1 MKIEALILII
11 VVAVLFILAL
21 TYSII
26 ASVRIHNAKK
36 RAEKEIEQMDFSQLI
51 KVEREE

>member
-1 MKIEALILII
+1 MKIEAIILII
-11 VVAVLFILAL
+11 VVAVLFMLAL

-36 RAEKEIEQMDFSQLI
+36 RAEKELEQMDFSQPV

>member
-1 MKIEALILII
+1 MKIEAIILII
-11 VVAVLFILAL
+11 VVGVLFILAL

-26 ASVRIHNAKK
+26 VSVQIHNAKK
-36 RAEKEIEQMDFSQLI
+36 RAEQELEQMDFSQPI